1 MRGWVANFAVVGLH
15 FKALE
20 VKIHLIWLYIWL
32 FFGLRNPWASTKCCS
47 AFQVSLSSSGTFQGL
62 NVRFCEQAHEQVR
75 ELLEEKDEGLTA
87 FKEMEAAAL
96 RLQEDIIKRC
106 AERDNLLERMSELE
120 VCHSSISF
128 AAPLCSQ

>member
-1 MRGWVANFAVVGLH
+1 M
-15 FKALE
+15 
-20 VKIHLIWLYIWL
+20 
-32 FFGLRNPWASTKCCS
+32 
-47 AFQVSLSSSGTFQGL
+47 
-62 NVRFCEQAHEQVR
+62 R

>member
-1 MRGWVANFAVVGLH
+1 M
-15 FKALE
+15 
-20 VKIHLIWLYIWL
+20 
-32 FFGLRNPWASTKCCS
+32 
-47 AFQVSLSSSGTFQGL
+47 
-62 NVRFCEQAHEQVR
+62 R

-120 VCHSSISF
+120 VCT
-128 AAPLCSQ
+128 AAPFWSEKMPLMCQTLS

>member
-1 MRGWVANFAVVGLH
+1 MHVIYRRL
-15 FKALE
+15 
-20 VKIHLIWLYIWL
+20 
-32 FFGLRNPWASTKCCS
+32 LRTDS
-47 AFQVSLSSSGTFQGL
+47 
-62 NVRFCEQAHEQVR
+62 QVR

-120 VCHSSISF
+120 ATVAEMNTRNEELEKMLCATLPHALALWHALACCSSSSIRHSRH
-128 AAPLCSQ
+128 LVDDMLEWNQIDGMKNVCLMG

>member
-1 MRGWVANFAVVGLH
+1 M
-15 FKALE
+15 
-20 VKIHLIWLYIWL
+20 
-32 FFGLRNPWASTKCCS
+32 
-47 AFQVSLSSSGTFQGL
+47 
-62 NVRFCEQAHEQVR
+62 QAHEQVR

-120 VCHSSISF
+120 VCA
-128 AAPLCSQ
+128 AAPCLPRHLQKKSLGVLSKCSLQVHSLAALSKSTL

>member
-1 MRGWVANFAVVGLH
+1 M
-15 FKALE
+15 
-20 VKIHLIWLYIWL
+20 
-32 FFGLRNPWASTKCCS
+32 
-47 AFQVSLSSSGTFQGL
+47 
-62 NVRFCEQAHEQVR
+62 R

-120 VCHSSISF
+120 VCHSRSLFPHHLQKKSPTNIQ
-128 AAPLCSQ
+128 CSPHLYQRRLTFLGHSLHFVDMRYLHADGGLLVLNVACRSSCKKQACAQAFVGCLAVVCRRRWQR

>member
-1 MRGWVANFAVVGLH
+1 MFMRYGW
-15 FKALE
+15 
-20 VKIHLIWLYIWL
+20 
-32 FFGLRNPWASTKCCS
+32 RCTDS
-47 AFQVSLSSSGTFQGL
+47 
-62 NVRFCEQAHEQVR
+62 QVR

-120 VCHSSISF
+120 ATVAELNTRNEELEKMLCVRDHHQCYAISLVSIH
-128 AAPLCSQ
+128 